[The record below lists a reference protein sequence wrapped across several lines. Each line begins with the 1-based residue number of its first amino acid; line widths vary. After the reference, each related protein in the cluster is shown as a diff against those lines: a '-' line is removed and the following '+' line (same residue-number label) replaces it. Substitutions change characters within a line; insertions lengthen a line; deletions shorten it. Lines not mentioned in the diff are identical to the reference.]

1 MTDKKP
7 ISKDMTLGEL
17 VQNYPEAAMLLARRG
32 LHCIGCGM
40 AAAETI
46 EQGAMAH
53 GMSER
58 DIESMLDE
66 MNKKASG
73 KKDKRKRQ

>member
-1 MTDKKP
+1 MTGKKP
-7 ISKDMTLGEL
+7 ISKNMTLGEL

-40 AAAETI
+40 AAQETI

-53 GMSER
+53 GMSEH

-73 KKDKRKRQ
+73 KKDKRKGQ